1 MNIRTILLGVGLF
14 ACMGAAAAAEP
25 RDGYWSYSGVADV
38 RHTTTFLYGEQHVL
52 QYRQGHIAARVVLY
66 TCKDGSAFARK
77 VVTYVD
83 DAPTV
88 PDFLLEDSSDGMRE
102 GIRAASPPGR
112 QERTVFFRAN
122 AKAAEKSGPVP
133 DVPGL
138 VADAGFDE
146 FVRSHWD
153 SLMTG
158 AVSQMRFLL
167 PSRLDDYAF
176 QVERLRQETIGG
188 IPTEV
193 FRLRLSGFWGWFLP
207 GIDVYYSDADH
218 VLVRYDGLSDLRDAS
233 GDNFKTV
240 IDFPPGDRKAVG
252 EASMQQALRAP
263 LAACR

>member
-1 MNIRTILLGVGLF
+1 MNIRVIVLGGLW
-14 ACMGAAAAAEP
+14 AASAGAAAP
-25 RDGYWSYSGVADV
+25 QDGYLTYSGVADV

-52 QYRQGHIAARVVLY
+52 QFLQGHIAKRVVLY

-77 VVTYVD
+77 VVTHVD
-83 DAPTV
+83 GAPTV
-88 PDFLLEDSSDGMRE
+88 PDFFLEDASNGMRE
-102 GIRAASPPGR
+102 GIRAADPPGQR
-112 QERTVFFRAN
+112 QRTVFFRAN
-122 AKAAEKSGPVP
+122 AQAPEKSGPL
-133 DVPGL
+133 PGAADL

-146 FVRSHWD
+146 FVRAHWD
-153 SLMTG
+153 DLMKG

-176 QVERLRQETIGG
+176 QVERLRHEVVDG

-218 VLVRYDGLSDLRDAS
+218 LLVRYDGLSDLRDAA

-240 IDFPPGDRKAVG
+240 IDFPPQERRVAG
-252 EASMQQALRAP
+252 EATMQQALRAP
-263 LAACR
+263 LAPCR

>member
-1 MNIRTILLGVGLF
+1 MNIRAIVLGGLW
-14 ACMGAAAAAEP
+14 AASAAAAEP
-25 RDGYWSYSGVADV
+25 QDGYLTYSGVADV

-52 QYRQGHIAARVVLY
+52 QFRQGHIATRVVLY

-77 VVTYVD
+77 LVTYVD
-83 DAPTV
+83 GAPTV
-88 PDFLLEDSSDGMRE
+88 PDFIIEDASDGMRE
-102 GIRAASPPGR
+102 GIRTASPAG
-112 QERTVFFRAN
+112 QHERIVFFRAN
-122 AKAAEKSGPVP
+122 ARAAEKSGPLPAEP
-133 DVPGL
+133 DL

-146 FVRSHWD
+146 FVRAHWD

-167 PSRLDDYAF
+167 PSRLEDYAF
-176 QVERLRQETIGG
+176 QVQRLRQETIGG

-207 GIDVYYSDADH
+207 GIDVYYSDAER

-240 IDFPPGDRKAVG
+240 IDFPPQERKVAG
-252 EASMQQALRAP
+252 EASIQQALKAP
-263 LAACR
+263 LVACR